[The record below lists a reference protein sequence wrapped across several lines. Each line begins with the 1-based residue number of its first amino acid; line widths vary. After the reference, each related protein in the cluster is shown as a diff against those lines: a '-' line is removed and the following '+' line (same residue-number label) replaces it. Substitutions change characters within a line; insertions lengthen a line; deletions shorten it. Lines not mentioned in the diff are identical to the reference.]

1 MRLAPAGS
9 TLCRC
14 AFDGIHG
21 KLYLCMDRRL
31 IAQSPAP
38 QVRVVVMRS
47 KAPRSTGASVGA
59 ALGGADRRADHL
71 GMTMEQLLKPHRTLA
86 ERRSSAAE
94 HTRWHTSVDGVPVGT
109 GLGTGLGRQRA
120 PIFPPLAKPVLVSN
134 NTSRP
139 CIGRVDGPAQALAHT
154 HKDRHAGT
162 LPRSIRAAHG
172 YTAKAAALKRSAD
185 EAFRGSGVMTLTVA
199 RCTGLPRQDELSSD
213 PYVRVR
219 CMADNWERAFK
230 TRAKSNDLNPVYDET
245 FTVTFAD
252 YAELRRTRLRFE
264 VWDRDVVNADDLMGV
279 VELHGL
285 HTYTDGSD
293 VRPIEYFLS
302 GRAVPHVVDERELEI
317 ENRVTGRADSGHPG
331 GTLHIALT
339 FSGFASSPDERL
351 GLAMHSKS
359 DLFAELFREFDSN
372 ADGVVDKCVRNASP
386 ALGVSLLCWSQLP
399 PPPRRRRR

>member
-1 MRLAPAGS
+1 M
-9 TLCRC
+9 
-14 AFDGIHG
+14 
-21 KLYLCMDRRL
+21 
-31 IAQSPAP
+31 
-38 QVRVVVMRS
+38 VVMRS

-59 ALGGADRRADHL
+59 ALGGADHL

-86 ERRSSAAE
+86 ERRSSADE
-94 HTRWHTSVDGVPVGT
+94 HTRWHTSVDGVPV
-109 GLGTGLGRQRA
+109 GTGLGRQRA
-120 PIFPPLAKPVLVSN
+120 PIFPPLAKPVLVSS

-139 CIGRVDGPAQALAHT
+139 CIGRVGGPAQAVAHT

-219 CMADNWERAFK
+219 CVADNSERAFK
-230 TRAKSNDLNPVYDET
+230 TRAKSNELNPVYDET

-252 YAELRRTRLRFE
+252 YAELQRTRLRFE

-302 GRAVPHVVDERELEI
+302 GRAVPRVVDERELGI

-331 GTLHIALT
+331 GTLYITLT

-351 GLAMHSKS
+351 GLAMHSKC
-359 DLFAELFREFDSN
+359 DLFAQLFREFDSN
-372 ADGVVDKCVRNASP
+372 ADGAVDKCARNATRGN
-386 ALGVSLLCWSQLP
+386 ALGVVAALLAAAAASTVP
-399 PPPRRRRR
+399 PPPLQRHHRPVLQSTSQCPKHRFFVPEH